1 MYHLMI
7 CTYYLSDGVSMVTET
22 SGTRTGTLDSEY
34 KNIGIIPIYFVL
46 HWLLGLGRAIIWNC
60 IPSVRYTGAIFFHSI
75 IIHRNNAISMYPLI
89 VFDVKNTEI
98 VLNGLIISHILIYI
112 TKNNNINM

>member
-1 MYHLMI
+1 MI
-7 CTYYLSDGVSMVTET
+7 DMSFNST
-22 SGTRTGTLDSEY
+22 
-34 KNIGIIPIYFVL
+34 NIQPSQLKLIVP
-46 HWLLGLGRAIIWNC
+46 GRAIIWNC

-112 TKNNNINM
+112 TKNNKIIM